1 MGLPQVLRHTVSD
14 SQTHAF
20 CHHNFIMLRGMGH
33 LSIVLRSEDIQYI
46 SWSVVG
52 DIASKIQI
60 FAVFFPEL
68 VLLFIF
74 NELGNI
80 SF

>member
-14 SQTHAF
+14 NQTNAF
-20 CHHNFIMLRGMGH
+20 CHHNFTMLRDVGH
-33 LSIVLRSEDIQYI
+33 LSIVLRGEDIQYI

-60 FAVFFPEL
+60 LAVFFP
-68 VLLFIF
+68 
-74 NELGNI
+74 
-80 SF
+80 